1 MFIMTKMT
9 DQEFRCRKE
18 DQIMTDTREDLTD
31 TIEGWTNMMGILRE
45 MTCMHPEAEG
55 EEISMIWIMMT
66 TAEDL
71 GWTSLMERTAGT
83 DLAEEAWAEEARA
96 EEAWAG
102 EAWAEEAWVASLI
115 GVMIDTRMM
124 TGMLLGEEGTTI
136 ATMVRTGMLLEEE
149 GTMIATKE
157 MSMNPEEDDRGEGA
171 EIDTLTNSL
180 TPCMMDGHLHI
191 RRRHVEAQETSIT
204 MMTLGIEV
212 EEAARLVEIPAAW
225 ITTK

>member
-18 DQIMTDTREDLTD
+18 DQIMMDMREDLTD
-31 TIEGWTNMMGILRE
+31 TIEGWTNMMGILKE
-45 MTCMHPEAEG
+45 MHPEEEG

-66 TAEDL
+66 AEDP

-83 DLAEEAWAEEARA
+83 DLTEEAWA
-96 EEAWAG
+96 
-102 EAWAEEAWVASLI
+102 ASLV
-115 GVMIDTRMM
+115 GVMIDTRVM

-149 GTMIATKE
+149 GTTIATKE
-157 MSMNPEEDDRGEGA
+157 TGMNPEEDDQEGGA
-171 EIDTLTNSL
+171 EIDTPTKTNSL
-180 TPCMMDGHLHI
+180 TRMMDGRLLI
-191 RRRHVEAQETSIT
+191 RSRPVEAQETSIT